1 MILRIDQIT
10 HTGRQKV
17 GGLATVPGGFPT
29 VPGRLA
35 TDGARIYFSDIVE
48 GHAAPMV
55 VPAAGGEALQ
65 IPRPFKDATVL
76 DITPDGSDLDVG
88 AMTPPDFDYTLWRVS
103 VLGGSPRRVGD
114 LVVNDF
120 GETPDGR
127 GILFE
132 KGSDIY
138 FARADGTNARK
149 LLSVSGWAFPPIY
162 SPDEKRL
169 RFGVHDTKQNRDA
182 IWEAL
187 PDGSNLHRFRNAGG
201 NECCGVWTPDGK
213 YFVFQATVG
222 GNTRGFPAHRARS
235 RIAGDLRPRSEAAVM
250 GETTSQ
256 CRVWT

>member
-35 TDGARIYFSDIVE
+35 RDGARIYFSDIVE

-55 VPAAGGEALQ
+55 VPAAGGEALP
-65 IPRPFKDATVL
+65 IPMPFKDATVL

-88 AMTPPDFDYTLWRVS
+88 AMTSPDFDYTLWRVS

-162 SPDEKRL
+162 SPWIVTLAGTSAAASGRRTGSILFSRRRWAETPEGSPLIAR
-169 RFGVHDTKQNRDA
+169 
-182 IWEAL
+182 EAGSQEIYALEVKL
-187 PDGSNLHRFRNAGG
+187 P
-201 NECCGVWTPDGK
+201 
-213 YFVFQATVG
+213 
-222 GNTRGFPAHRARS
+222 
-235 RIAGDLRPRSEAAVM
+235 
-250 GETTSQ
+250 
-256 CRVWT
+256 